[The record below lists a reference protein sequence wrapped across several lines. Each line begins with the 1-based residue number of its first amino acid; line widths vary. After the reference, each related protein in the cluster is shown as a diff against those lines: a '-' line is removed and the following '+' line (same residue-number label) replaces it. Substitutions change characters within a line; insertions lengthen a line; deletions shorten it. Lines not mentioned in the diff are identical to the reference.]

1 MVPFGQHDSKITSG
15 SVFVSRRLLGSG
27 NTRSTDSICCLFN
40 ALRSRGVCA
49 LIGSA
54 SLFLTSK
61 KVPLLRARLHEWR
74 RSFPTLEEA
83 PQQAHGDGS
92 ILRVRGVMSVTKGYG
107 RAVLLP
113 RIVSTLF
120 ISQEPTMPFYVFLC
134 VRTGGPSHE
143 LLVSHPEKCMVRH

>member
-1 MVPFGQHDSKITSG
+1 MCAYRKCIVVPYF
-15 SVFVSRRLLGSG
+15 
-27 NTRSTDSICCLFN
+27 
-40 ALRSRGVCA
+40 
-49 LIGSA
+49 
-54 SLFLTSK
+54 K

-92 ILRVRGVMSVTKGYG
+92 ILRVRGVMSVTKGYS

-120 ISQEPTMPFYVFLC
+120 IISQEPTMPFYVFLC
-134 VRTGGPSHE
+134 VRKGGPSHE